1 MESGRISKRKE
12 VPFSQVS
19 NQALRDKT
27 LSLRA
32 KGLYALI
39 QSYITIP
46 NFVLYKQTLINM
58 SIEGKDAFESAWKEL
73 KNRGYL
79 VQIRGKNS
87 EGKFIYEYELLD
99 FIEEKELKEKPH
111 TEKPYTEKPS
121 TVKPPHGKTG
131 VYNKI
136 GFNNTD
142 FNNKYK
148 NKKQN
153 PSANAP
159 KNQEPKNQ
167 NPTTYKNVG
176 TQEEDKILKEVNK
189 GLLELKAFGYNTF
202 NGKLVKDIGS
212 QKTVSDVKNF
222 VKRVINGE
230 LYYPNPQKK
239 KA

>member
-46 NFVLYKQTLINM
+46 NFALYKQTLINM

-79 VQIRGKNS
+79 VQIRGKNA

-99 FIEEKELKEKPH
+99 FIEEIEEKEKPY
-111 TEKPYTEKPS
+111 TEKPYTEKPH

-131 VYNKI
+131 VYNKT
-136 GFNNTD
+136 G

-148 NKKQN
+148 NKKQD

-159 KNQEPKNQ
+159 KNKKP
-167 NPTTYKNVG
+167 
-176 TQEEDKILKEVNK
+176 EELSPLDLEIKKAYN
-189 GLLELKAFGYNTF
+189 ELKAFNF
-202 NGKLVKDIGS
+202 NMNNEKLLGDLDRQKSTSDIR
-212 QKTVSDVKNF
+212 NF
-222 VKRVINGE
+222 VKRVTNGE
-230 LYYPNPQKK
+230 LFYPKRQK
-239 KA
+239 A

>member
-1 MESGRISKRKE
+1 MESGKITRRKE

-46 NFVLYKQTLINM
+46 DFVLYKQTLINM
-58 SIEGKDAFESAWKEL
+58 GVEGREAFESAWKEL
-73 KNRGYL
+73 KKRGYL
-79 VQIRGKNS
+79 VQKRGKNS
-87 EGKFIYEYELLD
+87 EGKFVYEYELLD
-99 FIEEKELKEKPH
+99 FIEENEVLKKPH
-111 TEKPYTEKPS
+111 TGKPHTGKPD
-121 TVKPPHGKTG
+121 TGKPVHGSSIPGKQG
-131 VYNKI
+131 VYNNTD
-136 GFNNTD
+136 FNNTD

-148 NKKQN
+148 NNNKHKN

-159 KNQEPKNQ
+159 KSPK
-167 NPTTYKNVG
+167 TTN
-176 TQEEDKILKEVNK
+176 EDTLATEVSK
-189 GLLELKAFGYNTF
+189 GLSTLKSLGFNTF
-202 NGKLVKDIGS
+202 NDKLVLDIS
-212 QKTVSDVKNF
+212 TQKSVSDIKNF

-230 LYYPNPQKK
+230 LFYPKIK

>member
-46 NFVLYKQTLINM
+46 DFILYKQTLINM

-73 KNRGYL
+73 KKRGYL
-79 VQIRGKNS
+79 VQIRGKNA

-99 FIEEKELKEKPH
+99 FIEEKEAIEKPY

-121 TVKPPHGKTG
+121 TVKPPYGKTG
-131 VYNKI
+131 VYNNKD
-136 GFNNTD
+136 FNKTD
-142 FNNKYK
+142 LNNKYK
-148 NKKQN
+148 NKKQKQN
-153 PSANAP
+153 PFANAP
-159 KNQEPKNQ
+159 KNQEQTPIELEIKKA
-167 NPTTYKNVG
+167 YK
-176 TQEEDKILKEVNK
+176 
-189 GLLELKAFGYNTF
+189 LLQAQDFNMN
-202 NGKLVKDIGS
+202 NGKLLGDLDKQKSIPDI
-212 QKTVSDVKNF
+212 KTF
-222 VKRVINGE
+222 VQRVINGE
-230 LYYPNPQKK
+230 LFYPKKQK
-239 KA
+239 A

>member
-46 NFVLYKQTLINM
+46 DFVLYKQTLINM

-79 VQIRGKNS
+79 VQIRGKNT

-99 FIEEKELKEKPH
+99 FIEEKEMIEKPY

-121 TVKPPHGKTG
+121 TVKPPYGKTG
-131 VYNKI
+131 VYNNKD
-136 GFNNTD
+136 FNKTD
-142 FNNKYK
+142 LNNKYK
-148 NKKQN
+148 NKKQKQN

-159 KNQEPKNQ
+159 KKQEQTPIEIEITKAYN
-167 NPTTYKNVG
+167 
-176 TQEEDKILKEVNK
+176 
-189 GLLELKAFGYNTF
+189 ELKAFNF
-202 NGKLVKDIGS
+202 NMNNERLLMDLDKQKSITDIR
-212 QKTVSDVKNF
+212 NF
-222 VKRVINGE
+222 VKRITNGE
-230 LYYPNPQKK
+230 LFYPKKQK
-239 KA
+239 A